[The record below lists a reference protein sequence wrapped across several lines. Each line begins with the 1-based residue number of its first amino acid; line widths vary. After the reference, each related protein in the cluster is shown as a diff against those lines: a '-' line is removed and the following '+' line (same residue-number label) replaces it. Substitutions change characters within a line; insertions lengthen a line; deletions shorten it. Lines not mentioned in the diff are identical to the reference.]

1 MIKSQE
7 LVNFQGARPNGF
19 LRVTFIYRKQANVHE
34 YKKVRLIYD
43 QSNCK
48 GNFSE
53 FGGAVRCTGKLG
65 NGQRLREEHYK
76 FLWRSRTKPRNGI
89 VRQ

>member
-1 MIKSQE
+1 MTGISSGDSPFFCFWVVIITKVNMIKSQE

-43 QSNCK
+43 Q
-48 GNFSE
+48 
-53 FGGAVRCTGKLG
+53 
-65 NGQRLREEHYK
+65 
-76 FLWRSRTKPRNGI
+76 
-89 VRQ
+89 

>member
-1 MIKSQE
+1 MSKRQQRILPFSVAIITKVNMIKSQE

-43 QSNCK
+43 Q
-48 GNFSE
+48 
-53 FGGAVRCTGKLG
+53 
-65 NGQRLREEHYK
+65 
-76 FLWRSRTKPRNGI
+76 
-89 VRQ
+89 